1 MNPLFFALLLL
12 LSLPVSTQATQSS
25 SSILISKDGHHLYTA
40 NFDGGSLTRTL
51 LDAGQQP
58 STQPSMQPTPQ
69 RQQEVSLGRDLRR
82 IAFNEEGSLLAVTSY
97 LDQEL
102 LLLDPQT
109 LAVRHRVATGSR
121 PFAVVYDPLN
131 RWFWVSEFE
140 GGRLLAVDPEGV
152 IQQTLA
158 TADTPRGLA
167 ITADNRL
174 LVSHAMTG
182 QLSIYDLTTIAPGS
196 EPELLRRINLA
207 VSQVD
212 DQFVSQG
219 LPRLLDDIAISPD
232 GREAWLPHLLWN
244 FDHPFQFQS
253 TIFPAVS
260 VIDLTPGNEHERI
273 DLRKELFRQI
283 NILDN
288 ANRQRIVSNPADAEF
303 SADGKKLYIT
313 LAGSEDLMV
322 VDLSRRSKTNN
333 SRSQRRQGKQ
343 SQGGAQVTQILRH
356 LPGDNPRGLVVQ
368 DELLYVQNAM
378 SQDISRLTRGGSS
391 SFARVRLDSHPLF
404 KTVAQDPLDAQT
416 RNGTRLFHSANT
428 SDSPQVPMAGDFWMS
443 CSSCHLDGFNFS
455 NRFLVEGHFQDKK
468 VNAVPGHAKLKSF
481 LATDT
486 RADLIRIIQDTQ
498 GGMGHDDRDAAI
510 AIDPDADPAQLPD
523 QAKAMTAQLQRFIT
537 LPQNLPYL
545 STWLRVK
552 SEDPANTQ
560 VQPSEWTSSVAC
572 SRCHSD
578 LYNQW
583 VDSNHRLMGESNPY
597 YRAMEDVAAAA
608 EGEPIRRWCLG
619 CHSPQRLTS
628 GLASLGSDNHMF
640 EQGGTSIEQAYEA
653 GEVDLDEGTGCLFC
667 HRITRMEDAGGNA
680 PYTIDLA
687 SRERYL
693 LEENPIAAARWLG
706 DKQINA
712 APQVHAE
719 SYQQPFYKDEK
730 YCKGCHNEFAPG
742 SGALIVDTW
751 GEWSRSSFNAP
762 EDPQQHRGCIDCHLV
777 GDISKIGQPQPGL
790 ATDGGALQDNLV
802 THQFTGANHHLV
814 GLRNSEQEQMS
825 IALLKTAAEVEQ
837 RLVAGSL
844 EVEVH
849 NRGAGHALP
858 TGVADF
864 RQLWLEV
871 RVTDDDGNLLY
882 SSGVANDEGHLP
894 DDSRLFKKVFG
905 DADGKPV
912 GLLFWRYEKMLS
924 DTRIAADS
932 SRVERFELPP
942 HIRQPFNIDTRLLFR
957 IYPQA
962 VTDIVRE
969 QVPELPEPPI
979 IELQKLHSRID

>member
-196 EPELLRRINLA
+196 EPELLRRIDLA

-212 DQFVSQG
+212 DQSVSQG

-232 GREAWLPHLLWN
+232 GHEAWLPHLLWN

-481 LATDT
+481 L
-486 RADLIRIIQDTQ
+486 
-498 GGMGHDDRDAAI
+498 
-510 AIDPDADPAQLPD
+510 DPH
-523 QAKAMTAQLQRFIT
+523 
-537 LPQNLPYL
+537 Y
-545 STWLRVK
+545 
-552 SEDPANTQ
+552 
-560 VQPSEWTSSVAC
+560 
-572 SRCHSD
+572 
-578 LYNQW
+578 
-583 VDSNHRLMGESNPY
+583 
-597 YRAMEDVAAAA
+597 
-608 EGEPIRRWCLG
+608 
-619 CHSPQRLTS
+619 S
-628 GLASLGSDNHMF
+628 G
-640 EQGGTSIEQAYEA
+640 YA
-653 GEVDLDEGTGCLFC
+653 GRHG
-667 HRITRMEDAGGNA
+667 
-680 PYTIDLA
+680 P
-687 SRERYL
+687 
-693 LEENPIAAARWLG
+693 
-706 DKQINA
+706 
-712 APQVHAE
+712 
-719 SYQQPFYKDEK
+719 
-730 YCKGCHNEFAPG
+730 
-742 SGALIVDTW
+742 
-751 GEWSRSSFNAP
+751 
-762 EDPQQHRGCIDCHLV
+762 
-777 GDISKIGQPQPGL
+777 
-790 ATDGGALQDNLV
+790 
-802 THQFTGANHHLV
+802 
-814 GLRNSEQEQMS
+814 
-825 IALLKTAAEVEQ
+825 
-837 RLVAGSL
+837 
-844 EVEVH
+844 
-849 NRGAGHALP
+849 
-858 TGVADF
+858 
-864 RQLWLEV
+864 
-871 RVTDDDGNLLY
+871 
-882 SSGVANDEGHLP
+882 
-894 DDSRLFKKVFG
+894 
-905 DADGKPV
+905 
-912 GLLFWRYEKMLS
+912 
-924 DTRIAADS
+924 
-932 SRVERFELPP
+932 
-942 HIRQPFNIDTRLLFR
+942 
-957 IYPQA
+957 
-962 VTDIVRE
+962 
-969 QVPELPEPPI
+969 
-979 IELQKLHSRID
+979 